1 MSQVQTI
8 HAKLLKIVDAIQN
21 AETKQK
27 VTAMIEDPRL
37 MNLLMSCPASIQE
50 STGGAYVGGLLDYAI
65 LTTSY
70 LKKMASPE
78 LGLNIPVD
86 DIILAGLFHH
96 LGKIGWP
103 AQSVYTEL
111 DSDWHKKKGIHYE
124 MNRGYYGYN
133 FNTISLWYLGEYG
146 IKVSP
151 EAFEAISAMSNKP
164 ADEFNYNSLT
174 ILLLAASRLA
184 WKKLTAETK

>member
-70 LKKMASPE
+70 LKKMASPIR
-78 LGLNIPVD
+78 NY
-86 DIILAGLFHH
+86 FHRKYRH
-96 LGKIGWP
+96 CWRICWRNAARTNCWP
-103 AQSVYTEL
+103 LRKCSVRKSCWPCACT
-111 DSDWHKKKGIHYE
+111 S
-124 MNRGYYGYN
+124 
-133 FNTISLWYLGEYG
+133 
-146 IKVSP
+146 
-151 EAFEAISAMSNKP
+151 AFPTPPTRSAPSTPSYSTP
-164 ADEFNYNSLT
+164 A
-174 ILLLAASRLA
+174 A
-184 WKKLTAETK
+184 WCRRR